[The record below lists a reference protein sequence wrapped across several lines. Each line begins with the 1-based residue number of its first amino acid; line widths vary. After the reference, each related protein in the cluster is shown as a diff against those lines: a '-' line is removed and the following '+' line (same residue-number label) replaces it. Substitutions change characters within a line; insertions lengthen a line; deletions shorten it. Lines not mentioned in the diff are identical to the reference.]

1 MGKAEHV
8 EISKGSGPG
17 QVVQGQTS
25 VDMAQ
30 GLTVHKRSLHK
41 TGFPTASAANH
52 SQRVSGLHRN
62 MRSCKDMVP
71 LRPQTSSFCIQSM
84 TPDEAAQESL
94 LSWSAASQTC
104 RTAPKGPRCHP
115 TRGPC
120 RLQRSFSNPRV
131 PVCSLR
137 VCWDSHITQIHGYD
151 AVHLP
156 RNPGKIRTRRA
167 SGGSGD
173 SGVNVRRQ
181 KLMACTPSP
190 KKNKKRLSLLDL
202 SEAFE
207 RFPRLRQMKRAN
219 KASPGSARNSKSPA
233 QVRRPGPPPILFTS
247 QSDGY

>member
-1 MGKAEHV
+1 MKRRRKVYFLGPLLLKRV
-8 EISKGSGPG
+8 ELRPKVCDVIQHEDLVG
-17 QVVQGQTS
+17 
-25 VDMAQ
+25 
-30 GLTVHKRSLHK
+30 
-41 TGFPTASAANH
+41 
-52 SQRVSGLHRN
+52 
-62 MRSCKDMVP
+62 CKDP
-71 LRPQTSSFCIQSM
+71 SPI
-84 TPDEAAQESL
+84 PESL
-94 LSWSAASQTC
+94 C
-104 RTAPKGPRCHP
+104 
-115 TRGPC
+115 
-120 RLQRSFSNPRV
+120 V
-131 PVCSLR
+131 PFGYAG
-137 VCWDSHITQIHGYD
+137 DSHITQIHGYD

-190 KKNKKRLSLLDL
+190 KKNKKSLSLLEDL
-202 SEAFE
+202 SEAVE